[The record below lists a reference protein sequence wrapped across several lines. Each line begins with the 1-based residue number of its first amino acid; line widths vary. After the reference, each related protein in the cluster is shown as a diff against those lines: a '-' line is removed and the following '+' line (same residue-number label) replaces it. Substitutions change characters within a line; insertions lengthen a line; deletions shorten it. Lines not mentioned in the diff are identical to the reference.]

1 MRKSWVVISL
11 VVLLAVGFTGCGK
24 KGEEAKAP
32 EPQKPA
38 YSTYTSDTDTFS
50 IEIPE
55 GLKVEKS
62 TSEIDTAL
70 GKMPFSTYTAEG
82 QDKVY
87 MIGELQHPYKP
98 GVDIKKVLAASKG
111 GMLKGNELI
120 KEWETEINGKF
131 ALALRFVKPSGAK
144 KSMWRPEY

>member
-1 MRKSWVVISL
+1 MRKSWAVISL
-11 VVLLAVGFTGCGK
+11 VVLLAMGFTGCGK
-24 KGEEAKAP
+24 KGEEAKTP

-62 TSEIDTAL
+62 TSEIDTSA
-70 GKMPFSTYTAEG
+70 GKMPFHSYSAEA

-87 MIGELQHPYKP
+87 MIGALQHPYKP

-111 GMLKGNELI
+111 GMLKGRELI
-120 KEWETEINGKF
+120 KEWETEIDGKF
-131 ALALRFVKPSGAK
+131 ALAFRSVKSSGAK
-144 KSMWRPEY
+144 KSMWRPES